1 MKKFIGILAA
11 VAAAIFLV
19 FITVFVL
26 AKKKIIFLNKWF
38 VNEENSTIGVDI
50 SSYQADVDMQKLKEQ
65 GIEFIFI
72 KALQRDAAKRV
83 IVKNWAGLSVI
94 I

>member
-26 AKKKIIFLNKWF
+26 AKKEDN
-38 VNEENSTIGVDI
+38 I
-50 SSYQADVDMQKLKEQ
+50 SQ
-65 GIEFIFI
+65 
-72 KALQRDAAKRV
+72 
-83 IVKNWAGLSVI
+83 
-94 I
+94 

>member
-26 AKKKIIFLNKWF
+26 AKKKDN
-38 VNEENSTIGVDI
+38 I
-50 SSYQADVDMQKLKEQ
+50 SQ
-65 GIEFIFI
+65 
-72 KALQRDAAKRV
+72 
-83 IVKNWAGLSVI
+83 
-94 I
+94 

>member
-72 KALQRDAAKRV
+72 KALQRCC
-83 IVKNWAGLSVI
+83 
-94 I
+94 